1 MLDQEL
7 QSGDQK
13 GFDFLL
19 LMIDSNVENE
29 KKELMQNSKVPSPNN
44 EQETEETWCRFVGP
58 PKMILT
64 RFKLINKDV

>member
-1 MLDQEL
+1 MLDQEH

-29 KKELMQNSKVPSPNN
+29 KKELMQNSKVPSLNN
-44 EQETEETWCRFVGP
+44 ECRRRLRKPGVY
-58 PKMILT
+58 L
-64 RFKLINKDV
+64 